1 MGKAALKVMAGMAL
15 VLAAPLAAATI
26 GMMEPAAPITRDRLA
41 NLPAAERKAWG
52 DYLALSDRLRAAD
65 MAALKA
71 EREGLPANPAAP
83 ADGPSGGGGL
93 SLKHPA
99 AWFAGPEAKGIADNI
114 VSFQTPAGGWG
125 KNQDRSGPPRQRGQ
139 SWVIGDHGSADA
151 EASYVGTIDN
161 NATIDEIRFLAA
173 YQQAH
178 PGADGEPYRA
188 ALGRGLTYLIQ
199 MQMPN
204 GGYPQVFPLEGGY
217 HDAVTF
223 NDDALAQVGELLRD
237 AGSGSGG
244 FAALGVQQRAA
255 ANSAYDR
262 LIALVLRTQIV
273 AGGKLAGWGQQ
284 YDALALTPTGARNF
298 EPISLSTGESSG
310 VLLLLMGDPAP
321 GMAMRRAI
329 ESGVGWLRATAL
341 ADKAWKKVEG
351 EKAKHL
357 ITSPG
362 ADPLW
367 PRYIDIKTGQ
377 ALFGDRDRSIHDVVT
392 DLSPERQNGYAWY
405 VTTPGK
411 ALKAFEKWKFGKS
424 K

>member
-1 MGKAALKVMAGMAL
+1 MRKASFGVIAGLAL
-15 VLAAPLAAATI
+15 VFTAPLAAAII
-26 GMMEPAAPITRDRLA
+26 GKMEPAAPLTRNRLA
-41 NLPAAERKAWG
+41 SLPATERRAWD
-52 DYLALSDRLRAAD
+52 DYLSLSERLRAAD
-65 MAALKA
+65 LAALKA
-71 EREGLPANPAAP
+71 EREGLTAIPAAP

-93 SLKHPA
+93 SIKHPA
-99 AWFAGPEAKGIADNI
+99 AWFAGPEAKRIADNI

-139 SWVIGDHGSADA
+139 SWVTGDHGSSDA
-151 EASYVGTIDN
+151 EISYVGTIDN

-188 ALGRGLTYLIQ
+188 ALVRGLAYLIA

-204 GGYPQVFPLEGGY
+204 GGYPQVFPLQGGY

-237 AGSGSGG
+237 AAAGSDG
-244 FAALGVQQRAA
+244 FSMLNPGQRAGA
-255 ANSAYDR
+255 RAAYDR
-262 LIALVLRTQIV
+262 LVALVLRAQV
-273 AGGKLAGWGQQ
+273 VSGGKLSGWAQQ
-284 YDALALTPTGARNF
+284 YDTLALTPAGARNF

-310 VLLLLMGDPAP
+310 ILMMLMSDPSP
-321 GMAMRRAI
+321 SSAMRRAI
-329 ESGVGWLRATAL
+329 ENGVAWLRATAI
-341 ADKAWKKVEG
+341 ADMAWKKGDKGV
-351 EKAKHL
+351 KQL
-357 ITSPG
+357 TVMPG

-367 PRYIDIKTGQ
+367 PRYIDIASGK
-377 ALFGDRDRSIHDVVT
+377 ALFGDRDRTIHDAVT

-411 ALKAFEKWKFGKS
+411 ALKAYERWKYGKG